1 MRTPKQIAASRA
13 NGALSRG
20 PTTPEGKAKAARNN
34 NRHGLLAKAVVLEG
48 ESEALFNELVDK
60 LNESFKP
67 ESQIDHLL
75 VGKMAAAHWRQI
87 RIWELE
93 RAGEPNLNDFEMR
106 LDRQFFRTLD
116 RYVRLRTMKNFF
128 KDSNPTTP

>member
-1 MRTPKQIAASRA
+1 MRTEKQIAASRA

-20 PTTPEGKAKAARNN
+20 PVTAEGKAKAARNN
-34 NRHGLLAKAVVLEG
+34 QRHGLLAKAVVLEG
-48 ESEALFNELVDK
+48 ESEALFNELVDN
-60 LNESFKP
+60 LNGSLKP
-67 ESQIDHLL
+67 ESEIDHLL
-75 VGKMAAAHWRQI
+75 VGKMAAAHWRQL
-87 RIWELE
+87 RLWERE
-93 RAGEPNLNDFEMR
+93 KTGESTPNDHEMR